1 MKSRSEKKMLIDMLH
16 ESFENGMSAVV
27 ANYQGLS
34 SVQMDELR
42 KKLREMDVKYFVV
55 KNTLAKKASEGTQF
69 EEMTAGI
76 KGPISIAV
84 SEDNP
89 VAPAKVLHEFSK
101 DNKALEL
108 INGSLDGKLLSK
120 EEVIALAAL
129 PDLDGMRSMLLSVLN
144 GAASKF
150 VRLLDAYK
158 SSKEA

>member
-16 ESFENGMSAVV
+16 ESFSNGVSAVI

-34 SVQMDELR
+34 SVEMDELR
-42 KKLREMDVKYFVV
+42 KKLREMNVKYYVV
-55 KNTLAKKASEGTQF
+55 KNTLAKKASENTQF
-69 EEMTAGI
+69 SEMTANI

-101 DNKALEL
+101 DNKALKL
-108 INGSLDGKLLSK
+108 INGCLDGKVLSK
-120 EEVIALAAL
+120 EEVVSLAAL
-129 PDLDGMRSMLLSVLN
+129 PDLDGMRSMMLSVLN

-158 SSKEA
+158 NSKEA